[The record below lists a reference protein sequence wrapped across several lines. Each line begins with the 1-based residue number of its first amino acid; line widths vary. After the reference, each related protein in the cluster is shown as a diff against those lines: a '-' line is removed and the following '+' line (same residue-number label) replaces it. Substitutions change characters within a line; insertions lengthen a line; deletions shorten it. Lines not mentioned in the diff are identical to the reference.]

1 MNLKVLVISPTYN
14 EKKNISELI
23 NRISEISHPMDILI
37 IDDNSPDGTA
47 DIVSNLMNE
56 NDHIY
61 LLEREKKLGLGTA
74 YCTGFQW
81 ALERD
86 YDLIIQIDADLS
98 HNPDDIPRLIDEAE
112 SADLIIGS
120 RYIKGVN
127 VINWPM
133 HRLFL
138 SYFANSYA
146 RFLIRF
152 PIKDSTGGFK
162 CFRRKVLESINLTN
176 IRSAGYSFQIEMNF
190 LAWIKGFKI
199 SEIPIV
205 FTDRTVGESKMN
217 RSIVIEAIWLVPK
230 LFMKKIFK
238 LKS

>member
-1 MNLKVLVISPTYN
+1 MNCNTLVISPTYN
-14 EKKNISELI
+14 EKKNILELI
-23 NRISEISHPMDILI
+23 HRISESSNLIDILI

-47 DIVSNLMNE
+47 ELVKNIMQE

-61 LLEREKKLGLGTA
+61 LLERKKKLGLGTA

-86 YDLIIQIDADLS
+86 YDLIIQMDADLS
-98 HNPDDIPRLIDEAE
+98 HNPDDISRLIDGAE

-120 RYIKGVN
+120 RYIGGVN

-133 HRLFL
+133 NRLLL
-138 SYFANSYA
+138 SYFANWYA
-146 RFLIRF
+146 RLLIRF
-152 PIKDSTGGFK
+152 PIKDSTGGYK
-162 CFRRKVLESINLTN
+162 CFRRKVLESIDLTQ
-176 IRSAGYSFQIEMNF
+176 IRSEGYSFQIEMNF
-190 LAWIKGFKI
+190 LAWIKGFKL

-217 RSIVIEAIWLVPK
+217 RTIVIEAVYMVPK
-230 LFMKKIFK
+230 LLIKKIFK
-238 LKS
+238 LH

>member
-23 NRISEISHPMDILI
+23 NRISEISHQIDILI
-37 IDDNSPDGTA
+37 IDDNSPDKTA
-47 DIVSNLMNE
+47 DIVRNIMNK

-61 LLEREKKLGLGTA
+61 LLEREKKMGLGTA

-98 HNPDDIPRLIDEAE
+98 HNPDDILRLIDESA
-112 SADLIIGS
+112 SADIIIGS
-120 RYIKGVN
+120 RYIEGVN

-133 HRLFL
+133 RRLFL

-146 RFLIRF
+146 RLLIRF

-199 SEIPIV
+199 LEIPIV

-217 RSIVIEAIWLVPK
+217 RSIVIEAFWMVPK
-230 LFMKKIFK
+230 LLMKKIFK
-238 LKS
+238 LY

>member
-23 NRISEISHPMDILI
+23 DRISKTSDLIDILI
-37 IDDNSPDGTA
+37 IDDNSPDRTA
-47 DIVSNLMNE
+47 ELVKNIMNY
-56 NDHIY
+56 NNHIH

-74 YCTGFQW
+74 YCSGFLW

-86 YDLIIQIDADLS
+86 YDLIIQMDADLS
-98 HNPDDIPRLIDEAE
+98 HNPDDISRLIDESE
-112 SADLIIGS
+112 TADLIIGS
-120 RYIKGVN
+120 RYIEGVN

-133 HRLFL
+133 RRLLL
-138 SYFANSYA
+138 SYFANWYA

-152 PIKDSTGGFK
+152 PIQDATGGYK
-162 CFRRKVLESINLTN
+162 CFRRKVLESIDLTE
-176 IRSAGYSFQIEMNF
+176 IRSEGYSFQIEMNF

-205 FTDRTVGESKMN
+205 FTERTVGESKMN
-217 RSIVIEAIWLVPK
+217 MSIVIEAIWIVPK
-230 LFMKKIFK
+230 LLMKKIFK
-238 LKS
+238 LY

>member
-23 NRISEISHPMDILI
+23 NRISEIYYPIDILI

-47 DIVSNLMNE
+47 DIVRNIMNE

-74 YCTGFQW
+74 YCTAFQW

-98 HNPDDIPRLIDEAE
+98 HDPDDIPRLIEEAE

-120 RYIKGVN
+120 RYIEGVN

-133 HRLFL
+133 RRLFL

-146 RFLIRF
+146 RLLIRF

-199 SEIPIV
+199 LEIPIV

-217 RSIVIEAIWLVPK
+217 RSIVIEAFWMVPK
-230 LFMKKIFK
+230 LLMKKIIK
-238 LKS
+238 LY